1 MFSSIIVCCVLV
13 PVEYWCVINIR
24 AIRSILNRFGLSTT
38 EKNKNHRTKD
48 ASLFSTTTRE
58 DVVWRER
65 FWWFLSDVFSFIPP
79 NISSLLVEDFDAC
92 CRRATTT
99 RTGVARIHREIFRS
113 IRRGRRRN
121 NDDDWWRRRG
131 RWRGRRKR
139 RRRRVSV
146 VSIAGELGQAGAK
159 SRGRVV
165 GILLRRERNDQSSER
180 WEKRFIRG
188 RFRRR
193 FGRVWLL
200 GRFRKRTRTRRR
212 RRRGTIRGRGGEKI
226 VVGIHQSIRGDY
238 ERVRV
243 RGIEGEQFVL

>member
-1 MFSSIIVCCVLV
+1 ML
-13 PVEYWCVINIR
+13 VEYWCVILLVLGWCIW
-24 AIRSILNRFGLSTT
+24 NRFFSIHPQ
-38 EKNKNHRTKD
+38 KKSQNYRTKD
-48 ASLFSTTTRE
+48 AALFSTTTRE

-65 FWWFLSDVFSFIPP
+65 RLWWWSFVFSFIYPP

-113 IRRGRRRN
+113 IRRGRRRS

-212 RRRGTIRGRGGEKI
+212 TRGTIRGRGGEKI